1 MEILGAGKVS
11 QYIPLNTKGKLRI
24 DNNMGMNKGDP
35 IVLKSHL
42 YISLSSGNYSLQ
54 LNPFAYTFEIN
65 STFVERIRRVCGF
78 CGLYQSLRTF

>member
-1 MEILGAGKVS
+1 MEIPGAGKVS
-11 QYIPLNTKGKLRI
+11 HYIPLSSKGKRRI
-24 DNNMGMNKGDP
+24 DNNMEMNKGDS

-42 YISLSSGNYSLQ
+42 HISLSLGNFSLQ

-78 CGLYQSLRTF
+78 CGLYQSLPTF